1 MTTQNQNQLSS
12 IVAKVNSFSNTFEQ
26 IDSVMNSFNDEHGSS
41 YLMLSLLNLL
51 NDPSS
56 KELGPSWIALVLKAL
71 FKESEVVIE
80 TLDDLDDIAS
90 TLYTAFET
98 SNLLVPDD
106 VQELLEKAF
115 EILEVEYDL

>member
-1 MTTQNQNQLSS
+1 MTTQNQNQLNS

>member
-26 IDSVMNSFNDEHGSS
+26 IDSVMNSLNDEHGSS